1 MKYAKIP
8 EITIHRLS
16 LYARQL
22 ALLDMNNVKVISSVD
37 IAEACGVNSA
47 QIRKDLAYFGEF
59 GVRGIGYYVR
69 DLLFELRKILG
80 LNQEW
85 RLGLVGVGNL
95 GAALLRHAV
104 FLKRG
109 YTFVKAFDQ
118 DPKKIGSQIG
128 NLVIDPVGKME
139 NEIEKAGI
147 DIGVIATQSQMAQ
160 ECTDILIRAG
170 VNGVLNFAPIQLKT
184 PPHVHIENVDFTLKL
199 DALCYKL
206 TAESKAPF

>member
-16 LYARQL
+16 LYARYL
-22 ALLDMNNVKVISSVD
+22 ALLDMNNVKIISSVD
-37 IAEACGVNSA
+37 LADACRVNSA

-59 GVRGIGYYVR
+59 GVRGIGYYVK

-80 LNQEW
+80 LNKEW

-95 GAALLRHAV
+95 GAALLRHAS
-104 FLKRG
+104 FFKQG

-118 DPKKIGSQIG
+118 DPEKIGTQVGDI
-128 NLVIDPVGKME
+128 VIDSVEKME
-139 NEIEKAGI
+139 KEIKKAEV
-147 DIGVIATQSQMAQ
+147 DIGVIATQNQMAQ
-160 ECTDILIRAG
+160 ECADILINAG
-170 VNGVLNFAPIQLKT
+170 VRGILNFAPVQLKT
-184 PPHVHIENVDFTLKL
+184 PADVHIEHVDFSLKL

-206 TAESKAPF
+206 TAD